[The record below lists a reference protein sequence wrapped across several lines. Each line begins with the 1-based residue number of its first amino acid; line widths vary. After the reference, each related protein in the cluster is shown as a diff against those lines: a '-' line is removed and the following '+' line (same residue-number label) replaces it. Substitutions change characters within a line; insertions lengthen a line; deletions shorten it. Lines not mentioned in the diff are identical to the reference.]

1 MVKQDGDTE
10 IFSSMQA
17 GPEHMPDYVDVGS
30 TAKRSKKKQVNRWMP
45 IIWIAIVIVAF
56 LIGLGIGL
64 VL

>member
-17 GPEHMPDYVDVGS
+17 SPERVPDYVDMGA
-30 TAKRSKKKQVNRWMP
+30 TAKRREKKQVNRWMS

-56 LIGLGIGL
+56 LIGLGVGL
-64 VL
+64 ML